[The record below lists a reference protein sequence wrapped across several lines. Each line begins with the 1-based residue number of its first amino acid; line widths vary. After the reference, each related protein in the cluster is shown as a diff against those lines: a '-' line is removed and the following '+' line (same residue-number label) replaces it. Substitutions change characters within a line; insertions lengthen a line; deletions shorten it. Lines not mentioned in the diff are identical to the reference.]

1 MPPEAPGTLPS
12 VTSREEIAKR
22 EIGVTAVSPAV
33 AWFLLVAFLI
43 ALGIV
48 PLFEWA
54 RTRATGEA
62 ASAWSHLTE
71 LGNRVPATLA
81 QAGAPDAPVGW
92 WRRLVA
98 VNREV
103 LAALT
108 AFENALE
115 DESHLGRLLRPP
127 TQWVLS
133 GWLGAGN
140 ERAYVGRDGWLFYR
154 PDVDYVTSRG
164 FLQPS
169 QLERRRITASEWERP
184 PQADP
189 RPAILSF
196 KRQLEARGIALI
208 VMPTPVKPTIHP
220 AQLARG
226 TVRADKPVQNP
237 SYDEFIADLR
247 QEGVLVFDPSEALV
261 RAAREYG
268 QPQYLA
274 TDTHW
279 RPEAMELA
287 ALGLREFLDAH
298 VPLPPVGDP
307 GYRAER
313 ISIEGTGDI
322 LLMLDLPP
330 GQTLYPPE
338 TVLINRVQA
347 RDGALWRPAREAD
360 VLVLGD
366 SFSNIYSLA
375 SMNWGESAG
384 LTEQLSYLLKR
395 PLDRI
400 VQNDDAAFATRAL
413 LRRSLAGSGD
423 RLTGKRVVIY
433 QFAARE
439 LASGDWQILEL
450 R

>member
-1 MPPEAPGTLPS
+1 MPPEILGSLPS

-22 EIGVTAVSPAV
+22 EIGVTAVSPAL
-33 AWFLLVAFLI
+33 AWFLLIAFLI
-43 ALGIV
+43 AIGIV

-54 RTRATGEA
+54 RTRASGNAT
-62 ASAWSHLTE
+62 SAWSQLTE

-81 QAGAPDAPVGW
+81 QAGTPNAPVGW

-127 TQWVLS
+127 AQWVLS

-154 PDVDYVTSRG
+154 SDVDYVTSPG

-196 KRQLEARGIALI
+196 KRQLDARGIALI

-220 AQLARG
+220 AQLAPG
-226 TVRADKPVQNP
+226 YVRVDPPVQNP
-237 SYDEFIADLR
+237 SYDAFIADLR
-247 QEGVLVFDPSEALV
+247 REGVLVFDPAEALV

-268 QPQYLA
+268 QPQYLG

-287 ALGLREFLDAH
+287 AFGLREFLDAH
-298 VPLPPVGDP
+298 VPLPPVADP

-313 ISIEGTGDI
+313 VSIEGTGDI
-322 LLMLDLPP
+322 LLMLDLLP
-330 GQTLYPPE
+330 GQTLYPRE
-338 TVLINRVQA
+338 TVLVNRV
-347 RDGALWRPAREAD
+347 RGPDGALWRPTRESD
-360 VLVLGD
+360 VLLLGD

-384 LTEQLSYLLKR
+384 LAEQLSYILKR

-413 LRRSLAGSGD
+413 LSRSQDSGGGRLA
-423 RLTGKRVVIY
+423 GKRVVIY

-439 LASGDWQILEL
+439 LAFGDWRILDL
-450 R
+450 P